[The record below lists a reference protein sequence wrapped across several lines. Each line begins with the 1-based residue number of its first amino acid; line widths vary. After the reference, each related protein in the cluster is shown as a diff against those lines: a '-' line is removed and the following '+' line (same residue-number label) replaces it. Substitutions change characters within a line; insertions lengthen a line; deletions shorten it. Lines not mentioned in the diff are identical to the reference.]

1 MIQCHLCNLQ
11 YFWETLPKRLFLNK
25 HRRPVLNP
33 TGSCVY
39 TAVSELFL
47 NNNHSETHM
56 LLIEKFK
63 RTRFYQEGARNALF
77 P

>member
-1 MIQCHLCNLQ
+1 MAL
-11 YFWETLPKRLFLNK
+11 
-25 HRRPVLNP
+25 
-33 TGSCVY
+33 Y

-47 NNNHSETHM
+47 NNNHPETHM